1 MVIQLNCLGRAAPE
15 DLTCVLP
22 ALAQVTDTI
31 DIPHERLGVVLD
43 WVQYRRNFRDPVA
56 VRRFLSNGQGPYAQI
71 ALDVRR
77 VRERHPDVLARTI
90 VERLATA
97 GTGAA
102 GNGAAANGG
111 RPRAGRDRLFLE
123 DWVAPSKSVIW
134 AFNRS
139 YWRHLSAWD
148 ATFEK
153 DYSAALP
160 GGVSDGT
167 NPVFWRERIEA
178 FVRTLTGLDEWSE
191 LPDEIRVLE
200 LGVGN
205 GAQARVWLD
214 TFAAVCEEQGHDYLD
229 RLRYV
234 MADFSPDV
242 LQTARRMVGPYRDK
256 VSHLELDFR
265 RPLAGLAELRG
276 RVLFAHACNVH
287 DNLPT
292 DEVMRV
298 GATAYEPLVRA
309 HLDAAKVAEIC
320 AAHHVHA
327 AEAVSTIQRVLR
339 FGPAALGDEKDG
351 VRFWSEVWD
360 ALGLEEVYAEIPDP
374 SAVRLA
380 PGVDLHLGEFLET
393 LPEWT
398 RVHLSS
404 VAVESLV
411 QTLELL
417 HPEGV
422 LQLQDLFV
430 RDLGQYSSFRGPGKV
445 EGSIVNWLNGP
456 LFGMVGERLG
466 FHVALEPFTHRGGS
480 NIVVLTAKR
489 RDASSDERLLATDER
504 LVPAAAAG

>member
-1 MVIQLNCLGRAAPE
+1 VVISLNCLGRAEAD
-15 DLTCVLP
+15 DLQSVLP
-22 ALAQVTDTI
+22 ALAEVAERVEVPQA
-31 DIPHERLGVVLD
+31 RLGVVLD
-43 WVQYRRNFRDPVA
+43 WVQYRRSFRDPVV
-56 VRRFLSNGQGPYAQI
+56 VRRFLSNGAGPYAQV
-71 ALDVRR
+71 ALDMRR
-77 VRERHPDVLARTI
+77 VAGLDRESLVAAL
-90 VERLATA
+90 VGRLKP
-97 GTGAA
+97 GD
-102 GNGAAANGG
+102 
-111 RPRAGRDRLFLE
+111 RDRLFLE

-148 ATFEK
+148 TTFEK

-167 NPVFWRERIEA
+167 NPAFWRERIEA
-178 FVRTLTGLDEWSE
+178 FVNTLHGLDEWSE
-191 LPDEIRVLE
+191 LPDEIHVLE

-214 TFAAVCEEQGHDYLD
+214 TFRAVCDARGLDYLD

-234 MADFSPDV
+234 MADYSPDV
-242 LQTARRMVGPYRDK
+242 LATAQRMVAPYRDH
-256 VSHLELDFR
+256 VTHVDVDFR
-265 RPLAGLAELRG
+265 RPLAALAGLRG
-276 RVLFAHACNVH
+276 QILFAHACNVH

-298 GATAYEPLVRA
+298 GDRGYEPLVRA
-309 HLDAAKVAEIC
+309 YLDSARVTEIC
-320 AAHHVHA
+320 AAHGI
-327 AEAVSTIQRVLR
+327 EPTDAVATIQRVLR
-339 FGPAALGDEKDG
+339 FGPAALGDEREG
-351 VRFWSEVWD
+351 VRFWSAVWD

-374 SAVRLA
+374 SAVRVA
-380 PGVDLHLGEFLET
+380 PSVDLDLGEVLAR

-404 VAVESLV
+404 VAVESLA

-430 RDLGQYSSFRGPGKV
+430 RDLAEYSSFRGPGKI

-456 LFGMVGERLG
+456 LFQMVGERLG
-466 FHVALEPFTHRGGS
+466 FHAALEPFTHREGS
-480 NIVVLTAKR
+480 KIVVLTARR
-489 RDASSDERLLATDER
+489 RDASSDERLLASDEELLSAR
-504 LVPAAAAG
+504 AAA